1 MGRRGVDVEGP
12 NNGGSI
18 EEVREH
24 LVDLGIL
31 LPVVAFGILLG
42 IPEAERQNTIRFGVR
57 RQDSLVHESRLFLQ
71 NRQVSSMAAQSSRAF
86 SGLVVSST
94 TLVYMGG
101 TPFLGRK
108 LKGTSRRKRD
118 VHINRVECDQRTP
131 ILLQGQLLKGRQG
144 LSSRAL
150 FAEVMRPERPAA

>member
-24 LVDLGIL
+24 LVDLGVL
-31 LPVVAFGILLG
+31 LPVEAFGILFG

-57 RQDSLVHESRLFLQ
+57 CQDSGVHESGRFFRIGRTL
-71 NRQVSSMAAQSSRAF
+71 SSMAEQSSRAF

-101 TPFLGRK
+101 TPFLGEEAERNIAEQ
-108 LKGTSRRKRD
+108 TRRAR
-118 VHINRVECDQRTP
+118 
-131 ILLQGQLLKGRQG
+131 
-144 LSSRAL
+144 
-150 FAEVMRPERPAA
+150 